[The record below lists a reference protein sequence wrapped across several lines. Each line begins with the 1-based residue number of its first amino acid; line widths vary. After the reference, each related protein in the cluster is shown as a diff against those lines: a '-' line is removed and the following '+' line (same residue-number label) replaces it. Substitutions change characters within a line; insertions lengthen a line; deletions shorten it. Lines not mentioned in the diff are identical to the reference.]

1 MGGNAWL
8 PAVLIEKLKRRE
20 CWWGKLLFR
29 VHSDSFPTY
38 EDNSMRERISYT
50 VTATT
55 ATVASFVSAT
65 VDSEAS
71 LKFMAENPNIPQ
83 HDKNRM
89 LSDVATNKVRNAERA
104 KFLRGLLKLASEKLS
119 DESTIAFFQLP
130 GVIEEVVEAA
140 NDGKEETRE
149 KVKSSNIQRSVKA
162 LAKTLDSAMSHL
174 PAEVRAEMLEAHKKT
189 LDHLAR

>member
-1 MGGNAWL
+1 
-8 PAVLIEKLKRRE
+8 
-20 CWWGKLLFR
+20 
-29 VHSDSFPTY
+29 
-38 EDNSMRERISYT
+38 MRERISYT

>member
-50 VTATT
+50 VTSTT
-55 ATVASFVSAT
+55 ATVASFLEAAASNEANQKFL
-65 VDSEAS
+65 SES
-71 LKFMAENPNIPQ
+71 ENIPQ
-83 HDKNRM
+83 
-89 LSDVATNKVRNAERA
+89 DVRNLTIANMATNTMRNAERA
-104 KFLRGLLKLASEKLS
+104 KFLRGLLKIASEKLS
-119 DESTIAFFQLP
+119 DESTIKFFQIA
-130 GVIEEVVEAA
+130 GVIEEIVEAA
-140 NDGKEETRE
+140 NDSKEEMRD